1 MYTVNT
7 KINNQLSIW
16 LITMFWI
23 VSIMIVVGGLTRLTD
38 SGLSITEWQLF
49 SGFFPPL
56 NQNDWV
62 LYFNLYKEIPEFK
75 LQNFNMSMQEF
86 KIIFW
91 WEWAHRF
98 LGRLI
103 GIGFLIP
110 LIYFSIIIKIS
121 KLLNLYLI
129 FFLICFQGF
138 IGWYMVSSGLVDKID
153 VSHFRLSIHL
163 LIAFFILSLI
173 FWNYLKFNNNNH
185 ISKKLNSILPFSF
198 LVLIFI
204 QIGIGAFVSGMDAG
218 KIYNSW
224 PFMGNTYFPDDNNI
238 ENLFKISA
246 FSDPSLVQ
254 FIHRNL
260 AYIIGVFYLCIFY
273 KIYKNKM
280 YDLYKPINIL
290 GFFIILQ
297 IVLGIF
303 TVIYGAQIY
312 IASMHQVS
320 SIFLVSSCVHFF
332 YLNTNFNRQLL
343 SFL

>member
-1 MYTVNT
+1 MYTVNP

-16 LITMFWI
+16 LISMFI
-23 VSIMIVVGGLTRLTD
+23 IISIMIVVGGLTRLTD

-49 SGFFPPL
+49 SGLLPPL
-56 NQNDWV
+56 NQNDWI

-75 LQNFNMSMQEF
+75 LQNFNMTLQEF
-86 KIIFW
+86 KVIFW

-103 GIGFLIP
+103 GLFYLIP
-110 LIYFSIIIKIS
+110 LIYFSFKVKIS
-121 KLLNLYLI
+121 KILDLYFI

-138 IGWYMVSSGLVDKID
+138 IGWYMVSSGLVDRVD

-163 LIAFFILSLI
+163 LIAFLILSLI
-173 FWNYLKFNNNNH
+173 FWNYLKFQNYKY
-185 ISKKLNSILPFSF
+185 ISDGINSIIPFIF
-198 LVLIFI
+198 LVLILT
-204 QIGIGAFVSGMDAG
+204 QIVIGAFVSGMDAG

-224 PFMGNTYFPDDNNI
+224 PLMGGTYFPNDNKI
-238 ENLFKISA
+238 ENLFKLSA

-260 AYIIGVFYLCIFY
+260 AYVIGFFYVLIFFQV
-273 KIYKNKM
+273 YKNKINK
-280 YDLYKPINIL
+280 LYRSVNIL

-303 TVIYGAQIY
+303 TILLGAQIY
-312 IASMHQVS
+312 IAAVHQVS
-320 SIFLVSSCVHFF
+320 SIFLVTSSIYFF
-332 YLNTNFNRQLL
+332 FINNRTN
-343 SFL
+343 